1 MSTVRNKFG
10 ADADCAPENPSSK
23 LGPQSDSSR
32 WAVELKNVSKT
43 YRTGPIEVPA
53 LRGISLSIS
62 LGEFVATAGPSGSGK
77 TTLLNIIGGLDRADE
92 GEVFVAGQNL
102 QLLSS
107 GDLARLRLHRIG
119 FVFQTYNL
127 LPVLTALE
135 NAEFTLLLQGVPS
148 QTRKDKVRKLFMDIG
163 LAGLENRRPSDLS
176 GGQQQRVAVAR
187 AMVTEPALILADE
200 PTANLD
206 SATAISLLDVMERLN
221 RATGTTFVFSTHD
234 PQVME
239 RARRLIRLRDGRI
252 ASDEARDG
260 QETRATTERRNV

>member
-1 MSTVRNKFG
+1 MT
-10 ADADCAPENPSSK
+10 E
-23 LGPQSDSSR
+23 
-32 WAVELKNVSKT
+32 WAVELKGVKKT

-53 LRGISLSIS
+53 LRGISLQIAA
-62 LGEFVATAGPSGSGK
+62 GEFAATAGPSGSGK
-77 TTLLNIIGGLDRADE
+77 TTLLNIIGGLDRADA
-92 GEVFVAGQNL
+92 GEIWVAGQNL

-107 GDLARLRLHRIG
+107 GELAHLRLRSIG

-135 NAEFTLLLQGVPS
+135 NAEFTLLLQSIPA
-148 QTRKDKVRKLFMDIG
+148 RKRREMVEKLFLEIG
-163 LAGLENRRPSDLS
+163 LAGLENRRPAELS

-206 SATAISLLDVMERLN
+206 SATAVSLLDVMEHLN
-221 RATGTTFVFSTHD
+221 RATGTTFIFSTHD

-239 RARRLIRLRDGRI
+239 RAHRLIRLRDGQI
-252 ASDEARDG
+252 ASDEKRCSPAAAVTAQG
-260 QETRATTERRNV
+260 CAVV

>member
-1 MSTVRNKFG
+1 MT
-10 ADADCAPENPSSK
+10 DC
-23 LGPQSDSSR
+23 
-32 WAVELKNVSKT
+32 AVELKSVNKT

-53 LRGISLSIS
+53 LRGVSLRIAA
-62 LGEFVATAGPSGSGK
+62 GEFAATAGPSGSGK
-77 TTLLNIIGGLDRADE
+77 TTLLNIIGGLDRADA
-92 GEVFVAGQNL
+92 GEIWVAGQNL
-102 QLLSS
+102 QRLSS
-107 GDLARLRLHRIG
+107 GELAHLRLERIG

-135 NAEFTLLLQGVPS
+135 NAEFTLLLQGVPAHK
-148 QTRKDKVRKLFMDIG
+148 RRERVEKLFLEIG
-163 LAGLENRRPSDLS
+163 LAGLEDRRPAELS

-221 RATGTTFVFSTHD
+221 RATGTTFIFSTHD

-239 RARRLIRLRDGRI
+239 RAHRLIRLRDGQI
-252 ASDEARDG
+252 ASDEGSGRQGSAVTAEEDG
-260 QETRATTERRNV
+260 

>member
-1 MSTVRNKFG
+1 MNLRGRDKNELEG
-10 ADADCAPENPSSK
+10 DLIRP
-23 LGPQSDSSR
+23 
-32 WAVELKNVSKT
+32 AVELNQVRKT

-53 LRGISLSIS
+53 LRGVSLRIVP
-62 LGEFVATAGPSGSGK
+62 GEFVATAGPSGSGK
-77 TTLLNIIGGLDRADE
+77 TTLLNIIGGLDRADS
-92 GEVFVAGQNL
+92 GEVWVAGQNL

-107 GDLARLRLHRIG
+107 GELARVRLQRIG

-135 NAEFTLLLQGVPS
+135 NTEFTLLLQGVPAR
-148 QTRKDKVRKLFMDIG
+148 TRRERVEKLFVEIG
-163 LAGLENRRPSDLS
+163 LAGLENRRPAELS

-206 SATAISLLDVMERLN
+206 SATAIALLDVMERLN
-221 RATGTTFVFSTHD
+221 RATGTTFIFSTHD

-239 RARRLIRLRDGRI
+239 RARRLIRLRDGQI
-252 ASDEARDG
+252 ASDEAHDQQAAVVTAKG
-260 QETRATTERRNV
+260 GAA